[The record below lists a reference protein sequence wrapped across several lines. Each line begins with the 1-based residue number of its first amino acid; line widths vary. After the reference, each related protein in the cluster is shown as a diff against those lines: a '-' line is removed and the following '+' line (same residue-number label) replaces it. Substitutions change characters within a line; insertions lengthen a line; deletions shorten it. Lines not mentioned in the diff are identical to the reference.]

1 MEDELIEVIT
11 TKKTNNI
18 ATKKKKSHM
27 FEIYISKVLKQIS
40 TVNGITTN
48 AKQQLN
54 SAICH
59 ILKYVCSL
67 TFKLVAS
74 SKKKTITLK
83 EIENSLRIVLQGEL
97 LLCALKEGNKSCDN
111 ISSSKKENIN
121 SSRQNKACIIFP
133 PSIVEKYL
141 RNFGSSTI
149 MVSSLAPV
157 FLASVIEF
165 ISFEILDL
173 SINFCKENKH
183 SRITIRDLE
192 LSVRSDLELSNL
204 FNKLN
209 LSFLGGG
216 VVPYIHPSLF
226 NKIIKKK
233 KNTNTNTT
241 VTPATQHRFRYG
253 TMAIK
258 NIRKNQKI
266 SNTLILAKT
275 TFEKII
281 RNSVKKQQLECSSNV
296 KISKEVFV
304 VIQYF
309 IEQYIVKILS
319 HSNYLSIHAGR
330 VKVIPNDILLYLF
343 FQNEQPNPY
352 VSSDLKLFSL
362 EDDFNNDGSL
372 HQSLMSSS
380 TLSDNSLMNNS
391 DENHEYDEEEDNEEQ
406 VTIEQF
412 TMS

>member
-59 ILKYVCSL
+59 ILKYICSL

-83 EIENSLRIVLQGEL
+83 EIENSLKIVLHGEL

-111 ISSSKKENIN
+111 ISSSKVENIN

-192 LSVRSDLELSNL
+192 LSVRSDFELNNL

-216 VVPYIHPSLF
+216 VIPYIHPSLF

-233 KNTNTNTT
+233 KNTT

-281 RNSVKKQQLECSSNV
+281 RNSFKKQQTDGPLNV

-309 IEQYIVKILS
+309 IEQYIVKILN

-343 FQNEQPNPY
+343 FQNEQQNPY

-362 EDDFNNDGSL
+362 EDDYNNDGSL
-372 HQSLMSSS
+372 HQSMMSSS

-391 DENHEYDEEEDNEEQ
+391 DENHEYDDEEENEEQ

>member
-59 ILKYVCSL
+59 ILKYICSL

-74 SKKKTITLK
+74 GKKKTITLK
-83 EIENSLRIVLQGEL
+83 EIENSLKIVLNGEL

-111 ISSSKKENIN
+111 ISSSKVENIN

-192 LSVRSDLELSNL
+192 LSVRSDLELNNL

-216 VVPYIHPSLF
+216 VIPYIHPSLF

-233 KNTNTNTT
+233 KNTT

-281 RNSVKKQQLECSSNV
+281 RNSFKKQQTDGSLNV
-296 KISKEVFV
+296 KIGKEVFV

-309 IEQYIVKILS
+309 IEQYIVKILN

-343 FQNEQPNPY
+343 FQNEQQNPY

-362 EDDFNNDGSL
+362 EDDYNNDGSL
-372 HQSLMSSS
+372 HQSIMSSS

-391 DENHEYDEEEDNEEQ
+391 DENHEYDDEEENEEQ

>member
-1 MEDELIEVIT
+1 MEDDLIEEIIT
-11 TKKTNNI
+11 TKKTNI
-18 ATKKKKSHM
+18 VTKKKKSHM

-59 ILKYVCSL
+59 ILKYICSL

-74 SKKKTITLK
+74 GKKKTITLK
-83 EIENSLRIVLQGEL
+83 EIENSLKIVLKGEL
-97 LLCALKEGNKSCDN
+97 LLCALKEGNKSCEN
-111 ISSSKKENIN
+111 ISSSKIENIN
-121 SSRQNKACIIFP
+121 LSRQNKASIIFP

-149 MVSSLAPV
+149 MVSSLTPV
-157 FLASVIEF
+157 FLASVMEF
-165 ISFEILDL
+165 ITFEILDL
-173 SINFCKENKH
+173 SINYCKENKH
-183 SRITIRDLE
+183 NRITIRDLE
-192 LSVRSDLELSNL
+192 LSVRSDFELNNL

-216 VVPYIHPSLF
+216 VIPYIHPSLF
-226 NKIIKKK
+226 NKTIKKK
-233 KNTNTNTT
+233 KTT
-241 VTPATQHRFRYG
+241 TAIQHRFRYG

-258 NIRKNQKI
+258 NIRKQQKI

-281 RNSVKKQQLECSSNV
+281 RNSFKKQIGDSL

-309 IEQYIVKILS
+309 IEQYIVKLLNN
-319 HSNYLSIHAGR
+319 SNYLSIHAGR

-343 FQNEQPNPY
+343 LNNEQQSNPY
-352 VSSDLKLFSL
+352 ISSDLKLYSL
-362 EDDFNNDGSL
+362 EDDYNNDSSL
-372 HQSLMSSS
+372 QQSSMMSSS
-380 TLSDNSLMNNS
+380 TTLSENSIINNNS
-391 DENHEYDEEEDNEEQ
+391 DENYEDDEDEQ

>member
-1 MEDELIEVIT
+1 MEDELIEEIIT
-11 TKKTNNI
+11 TKKNNI
-18 ATKKKKSHM
+18 ITKKKKSHM

-59 ILKYVCSL
+59 ILKYICSL

-74 SKKKTITLK
+74 GKKKTITLK
-83 EIENSLRIVLQGEL
+83 EIENSLKIVLKGEL
-97 LLCALKEGNKSCDN
+97 LLCSLKEGSKSCEN
-111 ISSSKKENIN
+111 ISSSKIENIN
-121 SSRQNKACIIFP
+121 LSRQNKASIIFP

-157 FLASVIEF
+157 FLASVMEF

-173 SINFCKENKH
+173 SINYCKENKH
-183 SRITIRDLE
+183 NRITIRDLE
-192 LSVRSDLELSNL
+192 LSVRSDSELNNL

-226 NKIIKKK
+226 NKTIKKK
-233 KNTNTNTT
+233 KTT
-241 VTPATQHRFRYG
+241 TTTALQHRFRYG

-258 NIRKNQKI
+258 NIRKQQKI
-266 SNTLILAKT
+266 SNTLILPKT

-281 RNSVKKQQLECSSNV
+281 RNSFKKQIGDSLKNI

-309 IEQYIVKILS
+309 IEQYIVKLLNN
-319 HSNYLSIHAGR
+319 SNYLSIHAGR

-343 FQNEQPNPY
+343 LNNEQQQSNPY
-352 VSSDLKLFSL
+352 ISSDLKLFSL
-362 EDDFNNDGSL
+362 EDDDYNNDGSL
-372 HQSLMSSS
+372 QQSSMMSSS
-380 TLSDNSLMNNS
+380 TTLSENYED
-391 DENHEYDEEEDNEEQ
+391 DEDEQQ

>member
-11 TKKTNNI
+11 TKKNNI
-18 ATKKKKSHM
+18 PTKKKKSHM

-59 ILKYVCSL
+59 ILKYICSL

-83 EIENSLRIVLQGEL
+83 EIENSLKIVLQGEL
-97 LLCALKEGNKSCDN
+97 LLCALKEGNKSCEN
-111 ISSSKKENIN
+111 ISSSKIENIN

-183 SRITIRDLE
+183 NRITIRDLE
-192 LSVRSDLELSNL
+192 LSVRSDLELNNL

-233 KNTNTNTT
+233 KNATT
-241 VTPATQHRFRYG
+241 TAATQHRFRYG

-281 RNSVKKQQLECSSNV
+281 RNSFKKQQIGDSSSNV

-309 IEQYIVKILS
+309 IEQYIVKILN
-319 HSNYLSIHAGR
+319 HSNYLSIHSGR

-343 FQNEQPNPY
+343 FNNEQPNPY
-352 VSSDLKLFSL
+352 IAEDVKLFSL
-362 EDDFNNDGSL
+362 EDDFNNDTSL
-372 HQSLMSSS
+372 QQSIMSSS
-380 TLSDNSLMNNS
+380 TISDNSLLNNS
-391 DENHEYDEEEDNEEQ
+391 DENYEDNEDDEEQ
-406 VTIEQF
+406 ITIEQF